1 MTGRKI
7 LSVALGLCA
16 AAGNGSAW
24 ADKAATPLTIAEHIF
39 TKADVDGDGAMTP
52 DEYAGGGLGN
62 YGASFEDFDL
72 DGDGRVTIAEYRKV
86 FLRIHRGPEQDE
98 V

>member
-1 MTGRKI
+1 MNRPGA
-7 LSVALGLCA
+7 LFVALVAGTA
-16 AAGNGSAW
+16 AASGVAS
-24 ADKAATPLTIAEHIF
+24 ADKPATPLAIAEQIF
-39 TKADVDGDGAMTP
+39 TKADVDADGAMTP

-72 DGDGRVTIAEYRKV
+72 DKDGRVTLAEYRKV
-86 FLRIHRGPEQDE
+86 FARFHGGPRQDD